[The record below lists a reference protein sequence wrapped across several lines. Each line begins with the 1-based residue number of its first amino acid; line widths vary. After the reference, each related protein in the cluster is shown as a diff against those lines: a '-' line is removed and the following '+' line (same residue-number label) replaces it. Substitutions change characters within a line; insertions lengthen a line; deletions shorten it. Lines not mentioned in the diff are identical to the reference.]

1 MIYKITRIS
10 NDVIKHEIVKKG
22 TTVLAEQELGVSS
35 IPNLKKYL
43 QEWVDQRKK
52 LYPIKK
58 VTNNLGYDLKQ
69 EKLNGTI

>member
-58 VTNNLGYDLKQ
+58 VTNNLGYDLK
-69 EKLNGTI
+69 